1 MVLTPPSEGGEGRCL
16 NPRLAPW
23 ATLCCSFGAEF
34 LNELLTQGT
43 GIVLEMRGPLN
54 SVARIPR
61 SFKLTHD
68 FADCLFVFRHDVP
81 SNLVNGFVT
90 SQVGGIWHL
99 RELPRVSSRSQ
110 PRLANRET
118 VCVQARLPVTL
129 AIRQLPPEWLSM
141 PPQRERQRSSPPS
154 PSQTPRVESCAPEA
168 KQPERSRN

>member
-1 MVLTPPSEGGEGRCL
+1 M
-16 NPRLAPW
+16 
-23 ATLCCSFGAEF
+23 F
-34 LNELLTQGT
+34 L
-43 GIVLEMRGPLN
+43 
-54 SVARIPR
+54 
-61 SFKLTHD
+61 H
-68 FADCLFVFRHDVP
+68 
-81 SNLVNGFVT
+81 LVNGFVT

-168 KQPERSRN
+168 KQPERSVTDFFQHRGDDHGPIPRRVLSQHQEHDLPGQSHPEESVVELRMGNGGRVVTSDPPFREVHRHNHDHALNPRD